1 MSALCQLK
9 TYLWSTMDQERLSGL
24 ALMHIKYNMDL
35 DLWQIINL
43 CKEASSQKMLFASIV
58 GHE

>member
-43 CKEASSQKMLFASIV
+43 ASSQKMLFASIV